1 MKIAKQSWEDLGIAL
16 AVRLLGFLLALV
28 LAGCGGSPGTRPQA
42 VETVRGVRVET
53 LRWENV
59 PDEIE
64 APGSVAAAATAQV
77 AARAM
82 GTVTQVAVHEGDRV
96 KRGQLLVLLDERELA
111 ARRNAARAAL
121 EEAAAAREE
130 ATRAV
135 AAAQAQADVASKT
148 YERFV
153 FLRDQKS
160 VSPQEFDEVEAKHR
174 AALAGL
180 EQAKARRQQA
190 EAAHTRAEAEVRAA
204 EAVAGYAR
212 VVAPFDGVVVR
223 RMVETGSMVAP
234 GVPLLIVENTSRYRM
249 EVSVPASAASEATRL
264 RKGTSA
270 RVRLDALPGR
280 ELAGKVVELE
290 AGADPASQT
299 LRVRIELPHD
309 AGVRSG
315 WFGRAWFRR
324 GERRA
329 LVVPR
334 SAVVERGQLRGVY
347 AVDAGQVARWRLVT
361 PGASLAERV
370 EILSG
375 LSEGERYVTDPGG
388 QELDG
393 KKVEAGR

>member
-1 MKIAKQSWEDLGIAL
+1 MKFSKQSWADLGITL
-16 AVRLLGFLLALV
+16 AATIQGFLLALG
-28 LAGCGGSPGTRPQA
+28 LASCGGSPGPRPPA

-53 LRWENV
+53 LRSEIV

-64 APGSVAAAATAQV
+64 VPGTITAAAAAQV

-82 GTVTQVAVHEGDRV
+82 GTVMQVATREGDHV
-96 KRGQLLVLLDERELA
+96 KRGQLLVLLDERELV

-130 ATRAV
+130 ANRGV
-135 AAAQAQADVASKT
+135 ALSQAQADVANKT

-153 FLRDQKS
+153 FLHGQKS

-180 EQAKARRQQA
+180 EQAKARRQQV
-190 EAAHTRAEAEVRAA
+190 EAAHARAESEARAA

-212 VVAPFDGVVVR
+212 VAAPFDGVLVR
-223 RMVETGSMVAP
+223 RMVEPGSMVAP
-234 GVPLLIVENTSRYRM
+234 GTPLLIVEDTSRYRM
-249 EVSVPASAASEATRL
+249 EVSVPASAASDATRL
-264 RKGTSA
+264 RKGSPA

-280 ELAGKVVELE
+280 ELAGQVVELE

-299 LRVRIELPHD
+299 LRARIELPRD

-329 LVVPR
+329 LVMPR

-347 AVDAGQVARWRLVT
+347 AVDAGQIARWRLVT
-361 PGASLAERV
+361 LGASVGDRV
-370 EILSG
+370 QILSG
-375 LSEGERYVTDPGG
+375 LGEGERFVADPGG

-393 KKVEAGR
+393 RRMEAGR

>member
-16 AVRLLGFLLALV
+16 AVTLLGFLLAFV
-28 LAGCGGSPGTRPQA
+28 LAGCGSSPGTRPQA

-174 AALAGL
+174 AVLAGL

-223 RMVETGSMVAP
+223 RMVERGSMVAP
-234 GVPLLIVENTSRYRM
+234 GVPLLIVEDTSRYRM

-280 ELAGKVVELE
+280 LAGKVVELE

-299 LRVRIELPHD
+299 LRVRIELPRD

-329 LVVPR
+329 LAVPR

-375 LSEGERYVTDPGG
+375 LSEGERFVADAGG